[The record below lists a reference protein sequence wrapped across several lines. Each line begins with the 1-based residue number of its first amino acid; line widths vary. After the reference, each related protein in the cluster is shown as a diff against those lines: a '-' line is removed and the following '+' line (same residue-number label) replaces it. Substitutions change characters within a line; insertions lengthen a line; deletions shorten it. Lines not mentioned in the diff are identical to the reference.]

1 MPRAKSAS
9 LTEGELRLMQVL
21 CEQSEATV
29 DAIVDALETLPKA
42 EYYTGLT
49 LLRIMERKGYVSH
62 RKDGRAFVFLPRVG
76 RDEAG
81 RSALRTLVNRFFAGS
96 PGLLMQNLL
105 DEKQLSPETL
115 RELKHRIEEAE

>member
-1 MPRAKSAS
+1 MPRPKSAS

-21 CEQSEATV
+21 WEQGEATV
-29 DAIVDALETLPKA
+29 GAIVDALDARPKPA
-42 EYYTGLT
+42 YNSVLT
-49 LLRIMERKGYVSH
+49 LLRFMERKGYVSH

-81 RSALRTLVNRFFAGS
+81 RNALRTLVNRFFAGS